1 MLSASG
7 WGLARRVGFR
17 CGVIVGGL
25 LVFPFPLGVIP
36 KTEIVATWLARP
48 FQWATSWL
56 AGDVFGLQLSD
67 PAAGFAGS
75 GDRAVDYVQ
84 VLLIAALGVLGTLVW
99 SIADRRRRS
108 YPRLAAAAL
117 VVGRYYLAYMMLTY
131 GISKLLK
138 SQFYDLSPSWLHERL
153 GDGSPMR
160 MLWAFMGYS
169 LPYTVFAGLA
179 ETAGGLLLLWRR
191 TATLGAVLVVAVMT
205 NVVMLN
211 LCYDV
216 PVKLFAT
223 ELLIMGALIARPG
236 ARRMIAAALGH
247 AVAEL
252 PPRVR
257 MAQRRERIRVA
268 AKLGLIAAMA
278 VNLYLEYHGGNRNDH
293 VHELYGNWEV
303 DQLVADGVERPPL
316 TTDPVRWQTLSINA
330 RSAVIWLMTGT
341 REPSILVNRGLY
353 DWKVD
358 AASHTI
364 ALTLPGEPRLEETW
378 HYSRPAPDRLVIDGP
393 HGGKSLHVVLHL
405 VPDPLLMT
413 RGFHWINE
421 VPFNR

>member
-1 MLSASG
+1 MTSASG

-17 CGVIVGGL
+17 FGVIVGGL
-25 LVFPFPLGVIP
+25 LVFPFPINVIP
-36 KTEIVATWLARP
+36 KSDVVETWLTWP
-48 FQWATSWL
+48 FQWATIGL
-56 AGDVFGLQLSD
+56 AHALGLPD
-67 PAAGFAGS
+67 PAMGATGS
-75 GDRAVDYVQ
+75 GDRMFDHLQ
-84 VLLIAALGVLGTLVW
+84 LLLIVVLGVLGALVW
-99 SIADRRRRS
+99 SIADRRRRA
-108 YPRLAAAAL
+108 YPRLAAAAI
-117 VVGRYYLAYMMLTY
+117 VVLRYYLAYMMLSY
-131 GISKLLK
+131 GIAKVVK

-160 MLWAFMGYS
+160 LLWAFMGYS

-179 ETAGGLLLLWRR
+179 ETVGGLLLLWRR
-191 TATLGAVLVVAVMT
+191 TATLGALVVVAVMT

-211 LCYDV
+211 FCYDV
-216 PVKLFAT
+216 PVKLFST
-223 ELLIMGALIARPG
+223 QLLVMAGLIALPG
-236 ARRMIAAALGH
+236 ARRMIAAAIGH

-257 MAQRRERIRVA
+257 MARRRERIRAA

-278 VNLYLEYHGGNRNDH
+278 VNLYLVFHGPSRNDH

-303 DQLVADGVERPPL
+303 DQFVADGVELPPL
-316 TTDPVRWQTLSINA
+316 TTDPVRWQTLSANA
-330 RSAVIWLMTGT
+330 RFAVIWLISGV
-341 REPSILVNRGLY
+341 REPAITVNRGVY

-364 ALTLPGEPRLEETW
+364 TLTIDADKKLEETW
-378 HYSRPAPDRLVIDGP
+378 RYSRPAPDRLVIDGV
-393 HGGKSLHVVLHL
+393 HGGKSLHVALHL
-405 VPDPLLMT
+405 VPEPLLLT